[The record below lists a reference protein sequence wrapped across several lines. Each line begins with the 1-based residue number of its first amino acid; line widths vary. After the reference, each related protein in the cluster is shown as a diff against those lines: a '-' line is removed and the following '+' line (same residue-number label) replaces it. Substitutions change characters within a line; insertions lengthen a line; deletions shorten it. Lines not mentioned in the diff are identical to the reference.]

1 MHRAF
6 SFAMAAERSRYKERL
21 EATLAGLCELEML
34 KQRQE
39 SLVLS
44 ALSLGDSG
52 PGCARAAWPLIRHCF
67 PSSSNLELEQ
77 PGSAEQQVKVIRFR
91 QRAHFCLERRGNGNR
106 SNWIAWICR
115 SSASFYFLQCR
126 NICISGL
133 ATLTVTAVSLLLA
146 SGWRSDFSR
155 VLWMVNGC
163 SFVKQFSIAPFSFTR
178 FFPL

>member
-52 PGCARAAWPLIRHCF
+52 PGCARSAWPLIRHCF
-67 PSSSNLELEQ
+67 PSSVNLEQEQ
-77 PGSAEQQVKVIRFR
+77 PGAAKEQVKVIGFKES
-91 QRAHFCLERRGNGNR
+91 AHLFIGGSGNW
-106 SNWIAWICR
+106 SNFIFW
-115 SSASFYFLQCR
+115 
-126 NICISGL
+126 
-133 ATLTVTAVSLLLA
+133 T
-146 SGWRSDFSR
+146 
-155 VLWMVNGC
+155 
-163 SFVKQFSIAPFSFTR
+163 
-178 FFPL
+178 

>member
-44 ALSLGDSG
+44 ALSLGDPG

-67 PSSSNLELEQ
+67 PSSANLEQEQ
-77 PGSAEQQVKVIRFR
+77 PGSAEQQVKVIWFR
-91 QRAHFCLERRGNGNR
+91 ESAHSFISYCMVGWGESGN
-106 SNWIAWICR
+106 
-115 SSASFYFLQCR
+115 
-126 NICISGL
+126 
-133 ATLTVTAVSLLLA
+133 
-146 SGWRSDFSR
+146 
-155 VLWMVNGC
+155 
-163 SFVKQFSIAPFSFTR
+163 
-178 FFPL
+178 